1 MILRCVKFQLR
12 PLNAC
17 RLFFQRTRAAF
28 EAKLQRS
35 SRATDFRVPQS
46 ICTMFNVMVDAKA
59 QSAKLCAMDLDQE
72 VAWTREKKT

>member
-1 MILRCVKFQLR
+1 MSLRCVKFQLR

-17 RLFFQRTRAAF
+17 RLFQRTRAAF

-72 VAWTREKKT
+72 VVWTRKKKT